1 MNVIDHALQEIDRK
15 RNHEAAIIRAL
26 FQVDLDPE
34 RRQRLLEALHSEGVL
49 S

>member
-1 MNVIDHALQEIDRK
+1 MNIIDHALQEIDRK
-15 RNHEAAIIRAL
+15 RNQEAAILRAL
-26 FQVDLDPE
+26 LQVDLGPE